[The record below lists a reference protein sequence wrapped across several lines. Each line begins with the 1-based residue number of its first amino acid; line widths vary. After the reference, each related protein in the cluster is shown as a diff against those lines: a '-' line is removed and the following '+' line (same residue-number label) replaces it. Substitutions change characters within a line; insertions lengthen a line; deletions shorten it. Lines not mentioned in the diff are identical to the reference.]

1 MSAASSHEA
10 SWGRLRGD
18 VDNTAGEAALT
29 GASYVDDRHGGCMAL
44 AKGVTRCC
52 TVGSVIRLASSY

>member
-44 AKGVTRCC
+44 AKGYY
-52 TVGSVIRLASSY
+52 SVLYGWVCYSLGI